1 MSTLFRYVTRE
12 ILASTLVAL
21 LALTALFTFFDFI
34 AELKDAHTEAYTPA
48 TATLYVVMNI
58 PGRIYE
64 LLPIAMLVGALFAWN
79 RMALASEFTVM
90 RASGLATPRLA
101 LWMVWLG
108 LLLGTATLLF
118 GEFVTPHADQAAQQ
132 VKVRATKG
140 VVAQD
145 FRTGL
150 WAKDGRTFIN
160 IREIT
165 PDAVLLGVR
174 LFEFDEDFRLRV
186 LRQAERAD
194 WRDGHWL
201 LQGVSQTVI
210 GERSTRTEREP
221 DQRWD
226 SAVTP
231 DLLAVLMVAPQ
242 KMSITAL
249 HAYVGHLDEN
259 KQDAER
265 YRIALWGKLA
275 YPVAAPAML
284 LLALA
289 FAFRPPRVGGAGG
302 RLLLGIL
309 LGLGFHLANRM
320 AAQVAQLQGWPAPA
334 AALTPILT
342 ITLAAVLAVWW
353 VERRN

>member
-12 ILASTLVAL
+12 ILASTA
-21 LALTALFTFFDFI
+21 LALFALSALFSFFDFI
-34 AELKDAHTEAYTPA
+34 AELRDAHTDTYTPA
-48 TATLYVVMNI
+48 TAILYVLLSV

-64 LLPIAMLVGALFAWN
+64 LVPVAMLVGALFAWH

-90 RASGLATPRLA
+90 RAAGLATPRLG
-101 LWMVWLG
+101 LWMLILG
-108 LLLGTATLLF
+108 FLLGSATLAF
-118 GEFVTPHADQAAQQ
+118 GEYVTPHADRAAQQ
-132 VKVRATKG
+132 VKVRATRG
-140 VVAQD
+140 VVAQE

-165 PDAVLLGVR
+165 PEANLVDVR
-174 LFEFDEDFRLRV
+174 LFEFDEDLRLRTV
-186 LRQAERAD
+186 RQAERGD
-194 WRDGHWL
+194 WQEGHWL
-201 LQGVSQTVI
+201 LRGVTQTVI
-210 GERSTRTEREP
+210 DARSTRTSRQP
-221 DQRWD
+221 DQRWAT
-226 SAVTP
+226 AVTP
-231 DLLAVLMVAPQ
+231 DLLTVLMVAPQ
-242 KMSITAL
+242 KMSISAL
-249 HAYVGHLDEN
+249 NTYINHLDEN

-302 RLLLGIL
+302 RLLFGIL

-320 AAQVAQLQGWPAPA
+320 AAQLALLQGWPAPA
-334 AALTPILT
+334 AALSPVLAF
-342 ITLAAVLAVWW
+342 TLAAVLAVWW